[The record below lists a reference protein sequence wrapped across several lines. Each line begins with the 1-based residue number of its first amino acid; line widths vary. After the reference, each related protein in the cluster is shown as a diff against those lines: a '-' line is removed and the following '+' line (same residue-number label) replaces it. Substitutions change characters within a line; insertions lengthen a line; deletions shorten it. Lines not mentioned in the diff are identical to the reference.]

1 MYHITHTSWTLSWML
16 KLNGTLA
23 LGPLGGTE
31 CVPHMG
37 GMNPKVAK
45 EAVSLSLVV
54 TLNIYSFFHSARTMA
69 YFFGSAEADVDC
81 ISRFTLLLHGFL
93 SSGQWY
99 LSRNVVIKF
108 P

>member
-1 MYHITHTSWTLSWML
+1 ML

-69 YFFGSAEADVDC
+69 YFLA
-81 ISRFTLLLHGFL
+81 
-93 SSGQWY
+93 
-99 LSRNVVIKF
+99 
-108 P
+108 